1 MSSRS
6 PVAAAPPAGGVP
18 EDFYV
23 LRLYVTAGTPT
34 SARAM
39 VNVRRFCERHLAGH
53 YVLEILDIAEHVA
66 QAAVDEIIAA
76 PTLVKLGPPPLR
88 RFIGDLS
95 RDERLL
101 QGLHIL
107 PPAAQVDG
115 SSQAS
120 HSSEP
125 QP

>member
-1 MSSRS
+1 MTSRGS
-6 PVAAAPPAGGVP
+6 APARPPPGVP
-18 EDFYV
+18 NEDFYV
-23 LRLYVTAGTPT
+23 LRLYVSTGTPT
-34 SARAM
+34 SSRAV
-39 VNVRRFCERHLAGH
+39 VNARRFCERHLAGR

-101 QGLHIL
+101 QGLHVRL
-107 PPAAQVDG
+107 PGPPAA
-115 SSQAS
+115 
-120 HSSEP
+120 ELRP
-125 QP
+125 

>member
-1 MSSRS
+1 MTAHA
-6 PVAAAPPAGGVP
+6 PVAARPPADVAP

-23 LRLYVTAGTPT
+23 LRLYVSTGTPT
-34 SARAM
+34 SSRAV
-39 VNVRRFCERHLAGH
+39 VNARRFCERHLAGR

-101 QGLHIL
+101 QGLHL
-107 PPAAQVDG
+107 RLPGPPAA
-115 SSQAS
+115 
-120 HSSEP
+120 EL